1 MRIGL
6 VVICGTRATGSTVE
20 LGGDWVR
27 DAGQLLL
34 LLLEILSG
42 GGGGVLFEPVSGFL
56 NGFEDLSTS

>member
-1 MRIGL
+1 VRIGL
-6 VVICGTRATGSTVE
+6 VVICGARATGSTVE

-42 GGGGVLFEPVSGFL
+42 CGGGVLFEPVSGFL
-56 NGFEDLSTS
+56 NGFEDLSNS

>member
-1 MRIGL
+1 VRIGL

-34 LLLEILSG
+34 LLLKILSVG
-42 GGGGVLFEPVSGFL
+42 GGGILFEPVSGFL
-56 NGFEDLSTS
+56 NGFEDLPNS

>member
-1 MRIGL
+1 VRIGL

-34 LLLEILSG
+34 LLLEILSVR
-42 GGGGVLFEPVSGFL
+42 GGGVLLEPVSGFL
-56 NGFEDLSTS
+56 NGFKDLLNS